1 MYVPMLFMCFSRKPR
16 EVLRQKC
23 RTKSDRVIFER
34 IIFFAFLTFSIFE
47 HNNISKKTPNAGN
60 NLIIDGRFD
69 SPAAGQKTS
78 ICDHNFSK
86 TPLSSAITKTI
97 SVVAETARPP
107 KCPKINCLLAFR
119 ILTFPLKSRT

>member
-1 MYVPMLFMCFSRKPR
+1 MRC
-16 EVLRQKC
+16 
-23 RTKSDRVIFER
+23 VIFER

-78 ICDHNFSK
+78 ICDHTNI
-86 TPLSSAITKTI
+86 A
-97 SVVAETARPP
+97 
-107 KCPKINCLLAFR
+107 
-119 ILTFPLKSRT
+119 SRTKNYKLHTSSSRTTLLLEIVKMIKG